1 MFEIYPG
8 DEEYDNALFEKYT
21 QEDPEVKQFIASE
34 GMRNWIHVGLDSFSV
49 ERIEMVSGF
58 KHPLFKKLKPH
69 ISPKLWDIIIEF
81 LIRF

>member
-34 GMRNWIHVGLDSFSV
+34 GMRNRVHFGYDAISV
-49 ERIEMVSGF
+49 DRIEILTGF
-58 KHPLFKKLKPH
+58 EHPLFNKLKPV
-69 ISPKLWDIIIEF
+69 ISPKL
-81 LIRF
+81 